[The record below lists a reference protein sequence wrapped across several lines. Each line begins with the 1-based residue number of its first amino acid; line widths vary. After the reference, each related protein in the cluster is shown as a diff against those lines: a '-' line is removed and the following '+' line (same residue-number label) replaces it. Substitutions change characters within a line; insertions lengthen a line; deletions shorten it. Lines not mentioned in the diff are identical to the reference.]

1 MNGIEQ
7 QPGED
12 MGEPTAV
19 VGRGEPAEFVRQVWP
34 AHARQL
40 APMRTEVRRWLAPL
54 VLPGDAEDDVVLA
67 VNEAASNCV
76 DHAYA
81 AANTDG
87 TIEPT
92 YWTEARC
99 VCIEI
104 VDHGVWRTPAD
115 QPTSRGRGIDI
126 MRRLMESVL
135 IHHDR
140 RGTRVFLSYPRS
152 DIRAVRLVTTPTT
165 VSEMSEPSSYR
176 ASGRP
181 NRHQTDDP
189 VHRDAAESAVITA
202 RRSMAVT
209 SP

>member
-1 MNGIEQ
+1 
-7 QPGED
+7 
-12 MGEPTAV
+12 
-19 VGRGEPAEFVRQVWP
+19 
-34 AHARQL
+34 
-40 APMRTEVRRWLAPL
+40 MRTVVRRWLAPL

-87 TIEPT
+87 TVELT
-92 YWTEARC
+92 FWTEARC

-115 QPTSRGRGIDI
+115 QPTGRGRGIDI

-152 DIRAVRLVTTPTT
+152 DTWAGRLATTPAT
-165 VSEMSEPSSYR
+165 VSELSEL
-176 ASGRP
+176 
-181 NRHQTDDP
+181 
-189 VHRDAAESAVITA
+189 
-202 RRSMAVT
+202 
-209 SP
+209 

>member
-1 MNGIEQ
+1 
-7 QPGED
+7 

-19 VGRGEPAEFVRQVWP
+19 VGRGEPAEFVHQVWP

-81 AANTDG
+81 AANADG
-87 TIEPT
+87 TVELT
-92 YWTEARC
+92 FWTEARC

-115 QPTSRGRGIDI
+115 QPTGRGRGIDI

-140 RGTRVFLSYPRS
+140 RGTRVFLSYRRS
-152 DIRAVRLVTTPTT
+152 DTRAGRLATTPAT
-165 VSEMSEPSSYR
+165 VSELSELS
-176 ASGRP
+176 
-181 NRHQTDDP
+181 
-189 VHRDAAESAVITA
+189 EL
-202 RRSMAVT
+202 
-209 SP
+209 

>member
-1 MNGIEQ
+1 LWRSAEYSGYAPVCTLPQTPVARSATNGIKQ

-19 VGRGEPAEFVRQVWP
+19 VGRGEPAEFVHQVWP

-67 VNEAASNCV
+67 VDEAASNCV

-81 AANTDG
+81 AAKADG
-87 TIEPT
+87 TVELT
-92 YWTEARC
+92 FWTEAQG

-115 QPTSRGRGIDI
+115 HPTGRGRGIDI

-152 DIRAVRLVTTPTT
+152 DIRAC
-165 VSEMSEPSSYR
+165 VS
-176 ASGRP
+176 
-181 NRHQTDDP
+181 
-189 VHRDAAESAVITA
+189 
-202 RRSMAVT
+202 
-209 SP
+209 